1 MHPVFEKLKGQ
12 KDLLTPLLIVSEKNQ
27 GRIEEVVDLCRTFLS
42 RTCVDH
48 PDLLVFSPESGSKTY
63 SMDTIRSL
71 VQEAML
77 PPFEEKVRYFVLDQ
91 VDTMLP
97 VHQNALLKVL
107 EEHPPFAK
115 FILISD
121 SSAPLL
127 PTVLSRLKKIFLE
140 DEPSE
145 KPPTPNFS
153 LPFSEFHLEVQP
165 LAETFSFVDMQGGEE
180 VMHELDEKTLLWTIE
195 GQKAQNLPIKKK
207 HILEALYAKFKIENG

>member
-1 MHPVFEKLKGQ
+1 
-12 KDLLTPLLIVSEKNQ
+12 
-27 GRIEEVVDLCRTFLS
+27 
-42 RTCVDH
+42 
-48 PDLLVFSPESGSKTY
+48 
-63 SMDTIRSL
+63 
-71 VQEAML
+71 
-77 PPFEEKVRYFVLDQ
+77 VLDQ

-121 SSAPLL
+121 STAPLL

-153 LPFSEFHLEVQP
+153 LPFSEFHQEVQP

-180 VMHELDEKTLLWTIE
+180 VMHELDEKTLLWTLE
-195 GQKAQNLPIKKK
+195 GQKAQNLHIKKK